1 MAVAALTGDIIAIV
15 GFLIAIGIALAT
27 STGGDSPLSP
37 FSKLLMITAF
47 ATRVYVSASK
57 VYSFYA
63 GPNFFEDFGDYIEVL
78 FPVMVVLSVASA
90 FMAQKME
97 DLDLSQR
104 AMHATNEM
112 MLNMVDA
119 APAGILLLDGA
130 GNITFANDSAR
141 DTLDLTENPDT
152 GGLVSPG
159 WTVWDPMGIA
169 MPDFSFLVHGS
180 SARPVKVRVEWP
192 DSEWKID
199 LAVSARP
206 LQADGTRSDGVVAT
220 FESPVA
226 KP

>member
-1 MAVAALTGDIIAIV
+1 MAVIANIGDIIAIV
-15 GFLIAIGIALAT
+15 GFLIAIGIALGT
-27 STGGDSPLSP
+27 SSRGDSPLSP
-37 FSKLLMITAF
+37 FSKWLMITAF

-63 GPNFFEDFGDYIEVL
+63 GPSFFEDFGDYIEVL

-90 FMAQKME
+90 FIAQKME
-97 DLDLSQR
+97 DLDRSQR
-104 AMHATNEM
+104 AMHAANEM

-169 MPDFSFLVHGS
+169 MPDFSFLVNES
-180 SARPVKVRVEWP
+180 PAWPVKVRVEWP
-192 DSEWKID
+192 DSEWRIE
-199 LAVSARP
+199 LAMSARP
-206 LQADGTRSDGVVAT
+206 LHTDGTRSAGVVAT